1 MLAIRVGLHSA
12 NKSRVLA
19 RRGTAQ
25 GAAHVGD
32 CPCNGAKEP
41 CWDGT
46 TWNSGRCVLAVTIL
60 DQGLG
65 RFLPGGI
72 APSSRTIFQPPQSA
86 IIRMKQPNNLEKR
99 ATSMADH
106 CGAQVLVANLERQG
120 VTHVFG
126 VPGAKIDRV
135 YDALNDSS
143 IKTVVCRH
151 EQNASFIAQGLG
163 RMTGRAGVCLV
174 TSGPGCTNLVTG
186 FATATAEGAPVIG
199 FGGEVPRADRLK
211 RTHQSLDAV
220 SLFAPITKLSV
231 EVDAP
236 GAIGEVVANA
246 FRAAESGR
254 PGAVF
259 VSLPMDVMVEPAPH
273 QVLTPVSRIALGPG
287 PRDAIEKAA
296 QLINAARAPV
306 MLLGMMASEPKN
318 AAAVR
323 RLLEKVP
330 LPCVCTY
337 QATGMVPEK
346 QAHQIFA
353 GRVGLFHNQP
363 ADQLLDAAD
372 IVITVGYD
380 PIEYDEK
387 LWNAG
392 KDRTIVHVDVV
403 PCDIDSAYSPTVEIV
418 GDIADTVDIIATKLQ
433 ARRHFVE
440 NPLLKRVLSERA
452 AALAS
457 GAKKSG
463 TPIHPLRVISELHP
477 FIRDDVTLAL
487 DMGSF
492 HIWHARYLESFRP
505 RQMLISNGQQ
515 TLGVAMPWAIAA
527 CLARPGEKVLSVS
540 GDGGFLYSAVEL
552 ETAVRLGCNF
562 VHMIWRDGT
571 YDMVAFQEKL
581 KYGRT
586 SGIDFG
592 PVDTVKYAEAFG
604 ATGFA
609 VRGPEELAPILR
621 KAMDTRGPVLIDI
634 PVDYSHNMDLGR
646 HLHANV
652 IV

>member
-1 MLAIRVGLHSA
+1 MI
-12 NKSRVLA
+12 
-19 RRGTAQ
+19 
-25 GAAHVGD
+25 D
-32 CPCNGAKEP
+32 P
-41 CWDGT
+41 
-46 TWNSGRCVLAVTIL
+46 
-60 DQGLG
+60 
-65 RFLPGGI
+65 
-72 APSSRTIFQPPQSA
+72 
-86 IIRMKQPNNLEKR
+86 
-99 ATSMADH
+99 
-106 CGAQVLVANLERQG
+106 CGAQVLVANLESQG
-120 VTHVFG
+120 VAYVFG

-135 YDALNDSS
+135 FDALLDSS

-186 FATATAEGAPVIG
+186 FATATSEGAPVIG
-199 FGGEVPRADRLK
+199 FGGAVPRAERLK
-211 RTHQSLDAV
+211 KAHQNLDAV

-231 EVDAP
+231 EVAAP
-236 GAIGEVVANA
+236 SAIGEVVANA

-254 PGAVF
+254 PGAAF
-259 VSLPMDVMVEPAPH
+259 VSLPMDVMVDPAPH
-273 QVLTPVSRIALGPG
+273 QVLTPASPIALGPG
-287 PRDAIEKAA
+287 PHDEIEKAA
-296 QLINAARAPV
+296 RLINAARAPV
-306 MLLGMMASEPKN
+306 MLLGMMASEPRN

-323 RLLEKVP
+323 RMLKKAP

-337 QATGMVPEK
+337 QATGMVPET

-363 ADQLLDAAD
+363 ADRLLDAAD
-372 IVITVGYD
+372 LVVTVGYD
-380 PIEYDEK
+380 PIEYDER

-403 PCDIDSAYSPTVEIV
+403 PCDIDHAYSPTVEIIGSIAETLDILV
-418 GDIADTVDIIATKLQ
+418 GKLQ
-433 ARRHFVE
+433 AQSRFVE
-440 NPLLKRVLSERA
+440 NPLLKHVQSELA
-452 AALAS
+452 AARAS
-457 GAKKSG
+457 GARESG

-477 FIRDDVTLAL
+477 FIRDDVTLTL
-487 DMGSF
+487 DIGSF

-527 CLARPGEKVLSVS
+527 CLARPSEKVISVS

-571 YDMVAFQEKL
+571 YDMVAFQEQL

-586 SGIDFG
+586 SGVDFG

-604 ATGFA
+604 ATGFTI
-609 VRGPEELAPILR
+609 RRPDELAPILR
-621 KAMDTRGPVLIDI
+621 KAMDISGPVLIDV
-634 PVDYSHNMDLGR
+634 PVDYSRNADLGR
-646 HLHANV
+646 QLRSDV